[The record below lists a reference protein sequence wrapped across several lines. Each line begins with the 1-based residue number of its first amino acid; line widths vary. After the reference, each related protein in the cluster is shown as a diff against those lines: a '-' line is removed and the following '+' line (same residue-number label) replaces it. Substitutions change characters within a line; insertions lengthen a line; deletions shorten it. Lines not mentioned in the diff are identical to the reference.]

1 MRVKRLKK
9 KTNAV
14 IMYFVLKSLFI
25 YCLTSILIRSFLMR
39 VYNFAAGPSTLPLP
53 VLEQAQK
60 ELLDFQNTGMS
71 IIEMSHRGKPFM
83 AVNAEA
89 NALLRELMNIP
100 EDYSVLFVQG
110 GATQQFA
117 AVPLN
122 LLKNGKADYILTGN
136 FASKAY
142 EEGQKYGDMAVAASS
157 KEANYTFIPDMKS
170 IKFRD
175 GIDYVHTTYN
185 NTIFGTRYTELPETD
200 ATLVTDMSS
209 CILSED
215 IDVKKFGL
223 IYAGAQKN
231 IAPAGLTIVIVRKD
245 LLGNASP
252 ICPIMLNYAIQ
263 DKNDS
268 LYNTPPCFPIYMALL
283 VFRWL
288 KNLGGVK
295 VMQQINEEKAKM
307 LYDFIDNSSLY
318 TNKVNPKD
326 RSLMNVP
333 FVTGSE
339 ELDAKFVAEATK
351 AGLVSLKGH
360 RVTGGMRASIY
371 NAMPI
376 EGVKALIEF
385 MKKFELE
392 NK

>member
-1 MRVKRLKK
+1 
-9 KTNAV
+9 
-14 IMYFVLKSLFI
+14 
-25 YCLTSILIRSFLMR
+25 MR

-53 VLEQAQK
+53 VLEQAQR
-60 ELLDFQNTGMS
+60 ELLDYQNTGMS

-100 EDYSVLFVQG
+100 DDYSVLFVQG

-136 FASKAY
+136 FAQKAY

-157 KEANYTFIPDMKS
+157 KEANYTYIPDMNS

-185 NTIFGTRYTELPETD
+185 NTIFGTRYTELPKTD

-209 CILSED
+209 CILSEEV
-215 IDVKKFGL
+215 DVKKFGL

-231 IAPAGLTIVIVRKD
+231 IAPAGLTIVIVKKE

-252 ICPIMLNYAIQ
+252 VCPIMLNYAIQ

-295 VMQQINEEKAKM
+295 AMQQINEEKAKM

-339 ELDAKFVAEATK
+339 ELDAKFVAEASKT
-351 AGLVSLKGH
+351 GLVSLKGH

-371 NAMPI
+371 NAMSL
-376 EGVKALIEF
+376 EGVKALIAF
-385 MKKFELE
+385 MDKFAKE
-392 NK
+392 N